1 LEAAHRKP
9 LSFHSRNDMIASI
22 FNPSCFSIDCLMV
35 LIRDAIIIY
44 GGRIVKKRE
53 SKRNQYNQF
62 DENTMYSL

>member
-1 LEAAHRKP
+1 
-9 LSFHSRNDMIASI
+9 
-22 FNPSCFSIDCLMV
+22 MV

>member
-1 LEAAHRKP
+1 
-9 LSFHSRNDMIASI
+9 MIASI
-22 FNPSCFSIDCLMV
+22 FNHSCFSIDCLMV